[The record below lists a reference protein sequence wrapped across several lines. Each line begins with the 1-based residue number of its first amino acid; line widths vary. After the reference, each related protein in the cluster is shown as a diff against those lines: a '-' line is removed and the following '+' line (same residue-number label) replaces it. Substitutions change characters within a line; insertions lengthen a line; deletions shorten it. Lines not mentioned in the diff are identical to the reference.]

1 MRIGIFTQ
9 PLKDNYGGIL
19 QNLALQR
26 VLRRMGH
33 YPVTIDYDI
42 WRPPLLGRIRLGV
55 QNLFRKSK
63 LSGRRFDI
71 ERFVCAQINMTS
83 RVSTDRQLK
92 HCMKTNHF
100 DVVLTGSDQ
109 VWRRAYNPRLDWSF
123 LSFANKLPRIA
134 YAASIG
140 IDYWDFTEEETCRC
154 AELLKNFIAVSVRE
168 ASAVELCRKY
178 FGRNDVKVVLDPTM
192 LLDASDYPSING
204 AATDRPY
211 VFTYILDWDCCKG
224 RIVESLTK
232 ELGLPEY
239 SSEYNSFGK
248 KREKRLSIEGWLAGI
263 SNANLV
269 ICDSFHGTAFS
280 IMNHRPFIVLCNSE
294 RGNTRMQWLLEL
306 FGLKGRMIAGE
317 SEIKLLEP
325 IDWNSVDAIL
335 KREREKSVSFL
346 RQALDACTHT

>member
-1 MRIGIFTQ
+1 MKIGIFTQ
-9 PLKDNYGGIL
+9 PLKENYGGIL
-19 QNLALQR
+19 QNMAMQR

-33 YPVTIDYDI
+33 YPVTIDYDT
-42 WRPPLLGRIRLGV
+42 WRPPLLGRIRLKV
-55 QNLFRKSK
+55 HRFFKKSK
-63 LSGRRFDI
+63 SIGCRNDIDRFI
-71 ERFVCAQINMTS
+71 LAQINVTTK
-83 RVSTDRQLK
+83 VTTDRQLR
-92 HCMKTNHF
+92 HCMRYNQF

-109 VWRRAYNPRLDWSF
+109 VWRRAYNPRLDWAF
-123 LSFANKLPRIA
+123 LSFANGLPRIA

-140 IDYWDFTEEETCRC
+140 VEYWDFTLEETSRC
-154 AELLKNFIAVSVRE
+154 ASLLKDFIAVSVRE

-178 FGRNDVKVVLDPTM
+178 LGRNDVKVVLDPTM
-192 LLDASDYPSING
+192 LLDASDYPSKNG

-211 VFTYILDWDCCKG
+211 VFTYILDWDDCKG
-224 RIVESLTK
+224 RIVESLNK
-232 ELGLPEY
+232 KLGLPEY

-280 IMNHRPFIVLCNSE
+280 ILNHRPFVVLYNPE